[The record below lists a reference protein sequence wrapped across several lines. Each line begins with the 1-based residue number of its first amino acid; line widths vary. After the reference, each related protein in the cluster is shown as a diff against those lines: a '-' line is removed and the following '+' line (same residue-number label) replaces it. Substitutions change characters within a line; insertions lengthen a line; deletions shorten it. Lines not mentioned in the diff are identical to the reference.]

1 MIPKIIHYCW
11 LGNHPLPKKHK
22 KFIKSWAKHMPEYQ
36 IKCWNEENFDIQSN
50 PFINQAYKAKK
61 YAFVA
66 DYIRL
71 FALYTE
77 GGIYLDTDV
86 KVLKSFS
93 PYLNHSFISSIEYH
107 PVKDVDKYITKNGK
121 RISSSD
127 NFGISIHSAIIGA
140 EKNCQYV
147 KECLEYYNNINFIS
161 ENINANKTIPVVL
174 AIHAEK
180 YGLRYLNKDQLLQ
193 DNIMI
198 YSSDIFSEYRT
209 KSNKSVAI
217 HYCEGSWV
225 HKSLIDKIK
234 NRLKTVN
241 IIYKLY
247 KSIKSK

>member
-11 LGNHPLPKKHK
+11 LGGKPLPRKHQ
-22 KFIKSWAKHMPEYQ
+22 KFIKSWKKHMPDYK
-36 IKCWNEENFDIQSN
+36 IKCWNEKNFDIKSN
-50 PFINQAYKAKK
+50 KFIYQAYQSGK

-71 FALYTE
+71 YALYTE

-86 KVLKSFS
+86 KILKSFN
-93 PYLNHSFISSIEYH
+93 PYLNYSFISSIEYH
-107 PVKDVDKYITKNGK
+107 PVKEIEKYVTKDGK
-121 RISSSD
+121 RICSFD

-140 EKNCQYV
+140 EKNCQYI
-147 KECLEYYNNINFIS
+147 KDCLDYYHKIEFNRI
-161 ENINANKTIPVVL
+161 NINANKTIPVVL

-180 YGLRYLNKDQLLQ
+180 YGLKYLNQDQLLKN
-193 DNIMI
+193 NIMI

-209 KSNKSVAI
+209 TSNKSVAI

-225 HKSLIDKIK
+225 HKSFTDNIK
-234 NRLKTVN
+234 NYLKRFD

-247 KSIKSK
+247 KIFK